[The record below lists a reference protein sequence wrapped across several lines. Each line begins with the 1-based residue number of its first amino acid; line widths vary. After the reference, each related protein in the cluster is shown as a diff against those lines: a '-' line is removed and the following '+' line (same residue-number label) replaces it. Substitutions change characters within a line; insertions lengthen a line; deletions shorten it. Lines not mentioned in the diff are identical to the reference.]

1 MPNEN
6 GQTGP
11 NENSGNGNSNA
22 GQTGQASHPGI
33 TTLEDALAAIENLRK
48 ENAGRR
54 VLTKE
59 QEKQISEYEEWKR
72 SQLSEAEKLKADLEA
87 QRGATAE
94 AWREHF
100 STRYNVPES
109 RRKFLSGATK
119 EEIEEAAKALGEEK
133 KPEGEGKPNGGSAA
147 GTPATPPAAPP
158 GLFPGAVGRGKPVGS
173 TNAGATDFDAELRN
187 ALRGK

>member
-11 NENSGNGNSNA
+11 NENNGNSNSNA
-22 GQTGQASHPGI
+22 GQTGQTGHPGI

-87 QRGATAE
+87 QKAETAA
-94 AWREHF
+94 AWREYYAKQ
-100 STRYNVPES
+100 YNVPEA
-109 RRKFLSGATK
+109 RQKFLAGTKK
-119 EEIEEAAKALGEEK
+119 EEIEEAAKALGEAK
-133 KPEGEGKPNGGSAA
+133 SAPEGDGKPNTGSPAGQPA
-147 GTPATPPAAPP
+147 GTTPPPN
-158 GLFPGAVGRGKPVGS
+158 LFPGAAGRGKPVGS